1 MTKTVSRILL
11 TIAVIAVILLSLR
24 IFFRPDPRP
33 NVILITAHTLRPDH
47 LSCYG
52 YERHTTPGIDNLAS
66 KGMLLENAYCNTP
79 SPLYG
84 YISILNGK
92 VTSLSLGRSV
102 TSLAERL
109 KAAGYTTALMASD
122 ASLVPAI
129 KGFDTVKNIS
139 EKLPEKD
146 IAARDR
152 LLTREAAVILK
163 KLKSKRKPVFAWISY
178 ALPLYPY
185 TLPEDFKKS
194 KDDFPYDRQ
203 ALFLDDQVSELMEG
217 LRKLRMSKNSIII
230 FTSPNGESFDE
241 HNEPAH
247 GMFLYNSTTRVPVI
261 IKLPKTSVGKKVPEL
276 ASHADIVPT
285 VLDILKVRYNKDD
298 FDGNSLVA
306 PAGKD
311 KAPDRI
317 LYLESLTGY
326 ESFGWSPLAGVIS
339 GGYKYIEAPEPEL
352 YNMAKDPHELKN
364 IAPTDSKK
372 TAEMK
377 EKLFAFIAVRRPQL
391 IGLLDIGPDP
401 KSKADI
407 LTPYLMVTRYLKDK
421 DAAFLLK
428 TYRQLLDKDPK
439 NKAFRLAI
447 AQLYLRGDRPF
458 SAEEYLVP
466 LTADYPDFAAGWN
479 LLGEAYSKQGKAD
492 GAIASFE
499 KAISLQPDSP
509 ATLNNLAWLYAQ
521 KSDNLARALR
531 YAEQANEMVKDYPSF
546 LDTLAEV
553 HYRMG
558 ETGKAKELLK
568 KALSLDPKSEYLQK
582 RVKEIEGGK

>member
-1 MTKTVSRILL
+1 MTLKKAPKILILIAALAVAFLFLRI
-11 TIAVIAVILLSLR
+11 
-24 IFFRPDPRP
+24 IFFRQDPRP

-52 YERHTTPGIDNLAS
+52 YERHAAPAIDNLAG
-66 KGMLLENAYCNTP
+66 KGMMLENAYCNTP

-84 YISILNGK
+84 YISILTGK
-92 VTSLSLGRSV
+92 ITSLSLGLSV

-109 KAAGYTTALMASD
+109 KTAGYTTALIASD
-122 ASLVPAI
+122 ASLLPAI
-129 KGFDTVKNIS
+129 KGFDTIKNIS
-139 EKLPEKD
+139 DKLPKKD

-163 KLKSKRKPVFAWISY
+163 KLRSKRKPVFAWISY

-185 TLPEDFKKS
+185 SLPEKFEKA

-203 ALFLDDQVSELMEG
+203 ILFLDDQISALMES

-241 HNEPAH
+241 HKEPAH

-261 IKLPKTSVGKKVPEL
+261 IKLPKTSVGKKIPAL
-276 ASHADIVPT
+276 ASHADIAPT

-298 FDGNSLVA
+298 FDGKSLVSSEE
-306 PAGKD
+306 KD
-311 KAPDRI
+311 KAPDRA

-326 ESFGWSPLAGVIS
+326 ESFGWSPLAGIIS

-352 YNMAKDPHELKN
+352 YDMAKDPHELKN
-364 IAPTDSKK
+364 IAPSAVKK

-377 EKLFAFIAVRRPQL
+377 EKLFAFLAQRRPQL
-391 IGLLDIGPDP
+391 IGLLDNGPDP
-401 KSKADI
+401 KSKADV
-407 LTPYLMVTRYLKDK
+407 LTPYLLVTRYLKDK

-428 TYRQLLDKDPK
+428 TYRQLLEKDPK

-458 SAEEYLVP
+458 SAEEYLAP
-466 LTADYPDFAAGWN
+466 LTADYPEFAAGWS

-492 GAIASFE
+492 NAIASFE
-499 KAISLQPDSP
+499 KVIALQPNSP
-509 ATLNNLAWLYAQ
+509 AALNNLAWLYAQ
-521 KSDNLARALR
+521 KGEYLSRALR
-531 YAEQANEMVKDYPSF
+531 YAQQANELVKNYPSF
-546 LDTLAEV
+546 MDTLAEV

-558 ETGKAKELLK
+558 EKDKAKEILK

-582 RVKEIEGGK
+582 RVKDL